1 MLSKS
6 LIQFSVDEWGC
17 VPSLLFAWGHT
28 MVEVMKIM
36 ATSLKR
42 SHAPTATLSVPNPA
56 EGHRRPTPPLETPGH
71 SWASLGQFLVGHC
84 FFLLG
89 PGAQKVLSV
98 PSKSL
103 FPHSYVSSGSS
114 MVELV
119 ATSSKRAYA
128 ILRSAVPRA
137 PGPAIVHR

>member
-1 MLSKS
+1 
-6 LIQFSVDEWGC
+6 
-17 VPSLLFAWGHT
+17 

-71 SWASLGQFLVGHC
+71 SWASLGQSLVGC
-84 FFLLG
+84 CSFLLG
-89 PGAQKVLSV
+89 PGVHQVLFML
-98 PSKSL
+98 SKSL
-103 FPHSYVSSGSS
+103 FPQSCVSSGSS